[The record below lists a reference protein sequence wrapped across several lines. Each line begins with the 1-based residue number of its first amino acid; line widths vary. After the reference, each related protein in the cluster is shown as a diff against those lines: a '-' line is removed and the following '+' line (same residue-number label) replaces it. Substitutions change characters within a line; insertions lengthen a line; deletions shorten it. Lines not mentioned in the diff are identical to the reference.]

1 MKLDGTAALVTG
13 GGSGLGEATA
23 TCLAAAGARVTVVDL
38 SEAAAIAVADKIGG
52 LGVAADVADTAAL
65 EAAFDV
71 AENAHGPLRIC
82 VACAG
87 IGPSQKIISRD
98 NEPQPLQNFSKV
110 IDVNLIGTF
119 NAMRLAAASM
129 AKGEPDAD
137 GGRGTIVTT
146 ASIAGYEGQVGQA
159 AYAASKAGVIGLTLP
174 AARELARYG
183 IRVVSIAPGVFGT
196 PMFDTV
202 APEWQ
207 KSITDGVPF
216 PKRAGDPDEFARLVE
231 TIVTNPMI
239 NGTTIR
245 IDGAVR
251 LA

>member
-1 MKLDGTAALVTG
+1 MNLQGATVVVTG

-23 TCLAAAGARVTVVDL
+23 RRFAACGAQVAVIDL
-38 SEAAAIAVADKIGG
+38 SAEAALRVAALTGG
-52 LGVAADVADTAAL
+52 LGLAADVSDCAAMATAF
-65 EAAFDV
+65 AAV
-71 AENAHGPLRIC
+71 EKAYGSLHVC
-82 VACAG
+82 VTCAG
-87 IGPSQKIISRD
+87 IGPSRKILSRD
-98 NEPQPLQNFSKV
+98 LDPQPLASFNQV
-110 IDVNLIGTF
+110 IDVNLKGTF

-129 AKGEPDAD
+129 AKGAPDSD
-137 GGRGTIVTT
+137 GARGVIVMT
-146 ASIAGYEGQVGQA
+146 ASIAGYEGQIGQA

-183 IRVVSIAPGVFGT
+183 IRVVSIAPGVFRT

-207 KSITDGVPF
+207 ASITEGIPF
-216 PKRAGDPDEFARLVE
+216 PKRAGDVDEFARLVE
-231 TIVTNPMI
+231 AVATNPMI